1 MRGVLHLNTTSTM
14 NKPLAGKKALVTGG
28 ARGIGA
34 AIVKRLAGDGAS
46 VAFTYVSAQSKA
58 EELVQEIKSAGGQ
71 ALAIHADSADVRAV
85 KGAVEEAIQ
94 AFDGID
100 ILVNNAGVTMLKPYD
115 QFTFEEFDQMVAVN
129 LKAVFAAV
137 QAAAPQMKQGGRV
150 INIGSV
156 AAERNPF
163 PGNSLY
169 VSTKAAI
176 AGLTRGLA
184 RDLAPQGVTVNNIQ
198 PGMIDTDMNPANGPY
213 ASAVKEIP
221 LGRHGRASEI
231 ASMVAYISSPE
242 AGYITGA
249 SLNVDGGGSV

>member
-1 MRGVLHLNTTSTM
+1 MNTTSTM
-14 NKPLAGKKALVTGG
+14 NKPLAGRKALVTGG

-71 ALAIHADSADVRAV
+71 ALAIRANSADFEAL
-85 KGAVEEAIQ
+85 KGAVEETIQ
-94 AFDGID
+94 SFGGID
-100 ILVNNAGVTMLKPYD
+100 ILVNNAGITSLKPYD
-115 QFTFEEFDQMVAVN
+115 QFTLEEFDQLVAVN
-129 LKAVFAAV
+129 LKAVFVAV
-137 QAAAPQMKQGGRV
+137 QAAAPQMKPGGRI

-156 AAERNPF
+156 AAEFNPF

-169 VSTKAAI
+169 VSTKAAV
-176 AGLTRGLA
+176 AGLTRALA

-198 PGMIDTDMNPANGPY
+198 PGMIDTDMNPENGTY
-213 ASAVKEIP
+213 ASGVQMIP
-221 LGRHGRASEI
+221 LGRYGKASEI
-231 ASMVAYISSPE
+231 ASMVAYISSSE

-249 SLNVDGGGSV
+249 SLNIDGGGSV

>member
-1 MRGVLHLNTTSTM
+1 MHTTNTI
-14 NKPLAGKKALVTGG
+14 NKPLAGRKALVTGG

-71 ALAIHADSADVRAV
+71 ALAIRADSADFGAL
-85 KGAVEEAIQ
+85 KGAVEETIQ
-94 AFDGID
+94 SFGGID
-100 ILVNNAGVTMLKPYD
+100 ILVNNAGITSLKPYD
-115 QFTFEEFDQMVAVN
+115 QFTLEEFDQLVAVN
-129 LKAVFAAV
+129 LKAVFVAV
-137 QAAAPQMKQGGRV
+137 QAAAPQMKPGGRV

-156 AAERNPF
+156 AAEFNPF

-169 VSTKAAI
+169 VSTKAAV
-176 AGLTRGLA
+176 AGLTRALA
-184 RDLAPQGVTVNNIQ
+184 RDLAPQGITVNNIQ
-198 PGMIDTDMNPANGPY
+198 PGMIDTDMNPENGPY
-213 ASAVKEIP
+213 ASGTQMIP
-221 LGRHGRASEI
+221 LGRYGKASEI

-249 SLNVDGGGSV
+249 SMNIDGGGSV